1 MGNIAFRQ
9 YNDSEVIDNIQRSY
23 FRPQEIKVIQNYLD
37 PYKNPARESTE
48 EKLRGLSKQSQT
60 AQYVRGTILI
70 GAYALVI
77 HGKYVPP
84 QLKKFFHYNKQGQE
98 STVLYRNVKEF
109 LIVELGTIIAMMPLN
124 FYILNQ
130 YTEIQVER
138 EKIDAD
144 YFKQIGP
151 VESQV
156 IKDYGKILDN
166 EYQFRKEMLTSNFTR
181 PEEYLNSDL
190 NIIKKAYFT
199 VILEQSSKI
208 RSHQPIVTQIVNNV
222 LNQSPETNQG
232 EIGPEKRLR
241 TFAEIEAD
249 KERKSRLGDIKQY
262 EQDNLKSK
270 GWFEKSSVEDKTEY
284 KYVDPYE
291 ARKGKKRW
299 D

>member
-1 MGNIAFRQ
+1 MGNLAFRH
-9 YNDSEVIDNIQRSY
+9 YNDPEVIDNIQRSY

-37 PYKNPARESTE
+37 PFKNPGRESTE
-48 EKLRGLSKQSQT
+48 EKFRGLSKQSQS

-70 GAYALVI
+70 AAYALVI

-84 QLKKFFHYNKQGQE
+84 QFKKFFHYNRRGQE
-98 STVLYRNVKEF
+98 NTVFIRAAKKVLVA
-109 LIVELGTIIAMMPLN
+109 ELGTIIAMMPLN
-124 FYILNQ
+124 FHILNQ
-130 YTEIQVER
+130 YTEIQAER

-166 EYQFRKEMLTSNFTR
+166 EYQFRKEMITNNFSL
-181 PEEYLNSDL
+181 PEDYLNSDL
-190 NIIKKAYFT
+190 NNMKKANFT
-199 VILEQSSKI
+199 RTLERSSKI
-208 RSHQPIVTQIVNNV
+208 RSHQPIVTPIVNNV
-222 LNQSPETNQG
+222 LNQSEINQG

-249 KERKSRLGDIKQY
+249 KGGKSGLGEVRQY
-262 EQDNLKSK
+262 EQDNLESK
-270 GWFEKSSVEDKTEY
+270 GWCEESSAEDKTEY

>member
-1 MGNIAFRQ
+1 MGNHVYRQ
-9 YNDSEVIDNIQRSY
+9 YNDYEVIDNIQRSY
-23 FRPQEIKVIQNYLD
+23 FRPQEIKVIHDYLD

-48 EKLRGLSKQSQT
+48 
-60 AQYVRGTILI
+60 
-70 GAYALVI
+70 
-77 HGKYVPP
+77 
-84 QLKKFFHYNKQGQE
+84 KKFKRLSEYQIANDVHDAIIIGGCMNLFIDRLAKKVSTWELGVKLMACIIYMNLNPLTLYDRYQYNKI
-98 STVLYRNVKEF
+98 K
-109 LIVELGTIIAMMPLN
+109 
-124 FYILNQ
+124 
-130 YTEIQVER
+130 VER

-166 EYQFRKEMLTSNFTR
+166 EYRFRKEMLTSNFTR
-181 PEEYLNSDL
+181 PEDYVNSNLD
-190 NIIKKAYFT
+190 NKKKAYFT
-199 VILEQSSKI
+199 EILEQSSKI

-222 LNQSPETNQG
+222 LNQSSKTNHG
-232 EIGPEKRLR
+232 KIGPEKRLR

-249 KERKSRLGDIKQY
+249 KGGKSGLGDIKQY
-262 EQDNLKSK
+262 EQGNLESK
-270 GWFEKSSVEDKTEY
+270 GWSEESSVENKTEY